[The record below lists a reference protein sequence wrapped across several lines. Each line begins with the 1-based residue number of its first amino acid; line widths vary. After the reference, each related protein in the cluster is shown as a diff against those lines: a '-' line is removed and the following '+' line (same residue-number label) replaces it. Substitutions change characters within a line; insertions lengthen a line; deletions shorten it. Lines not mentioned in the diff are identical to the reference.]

1 MTLKNNLLN
10 QQDTK
15 KRNTLLTLLFLAIM
29 MFIVANLKSW
39 FGSYWVRVFN
49 TCCIYSMVTMSM
61 NLVNGCTGIFT
72 MGSPGFMCIGAYTT
86 AILTLTPEIKDAVYY
101 LSPMA
106 PWIRNLNTNFFVALI
121 IGGILAAIMA
131 FLVGFPVLRLSGD
144 YLSIATMAFSEIARV
159 IMLNAQSITNG
170 PIGITRI
177 KNRVSVW
184 VAFFAMALV
193 YVFLRLLMKSTYGRS
208 LKAVRDDPTAA
219 EAIGIPLFKTKM
231 MSFVISGFI
240 AGIAGGM
247 LASLVGTIDANQFV
261 YSYVNQFLLMM
272 ILGGNGSMTGSIL
285 GSFVITIA
293 LEVFRFM
300 DEPINFGFWQYPG
313 IGGMRMVLFSV
324 SLMLIVLFWERGIMG
339 SNEFSWDRFLG
350 RFKNIG
356 NAFGKLFRKEAKQ
369 NGNSGN

>member
-1 MTLKNNLLN
+1 ME
-10 QQDTK
+10 K
-15 KRNTLLTLLFLAIM
+15 KRNAVAEKLLANRNTVLTIFLLGIM
-29 MFIVANLKSW
+29 LLVVGNLKPW

-49 TCCIYSMVTMSM
+49 ICCIYSMVTMSM

-86 AILTLTPEIKDAVYY
+86 AILTMTPEIKDAVYY
-101 LSPMA
+101 LSPIA
-106 PWIRNLNTNFFVALI
+106 PWLREVQTSFPVALLL
-121 IGGILAAIMA
+121 GGVFAAIAA
-131 FLVGFPVLRLSGD
+131 FIIGFPVLRLSGD

-170 PIGITRI
+170 PIGITKI
-177 KNRVSVW
+177 KNHVTVW
-184 VAFFAMALV
+184 VAFMSLAAV
-193 YVFLRLLMKSTYGRS
+193 YVLLRMLMRSTYGRA
-208 LKAVRDDPTAA
+208 LKAVRDDPVAA

-231 MSFVISGFI
+231 TSFIISGFI
-240 AGIAGGM
+240 AGIAGGL

-300 DEPINFGFWQYPG
+300 DEPIDFGFWKYPG
-313 IGGMRMVLFSV
+313 IGGMRMVLFSI
-324 SLMLIVLFWERGIMG
+324 SLMLIVLFWEHGIMG
-339 SNEFSWDRFLG
+339 SNEFSWNRIIEKL
-350 RFKNIG
+350 KNIP
-356 NAFGKLFRKEAKQ
+356 ASLRRLFNRKEEQ
-369 NGNSGN
+369 S

>member
-1 MTLKNNLLN
+1 MNKKDIRTFLKEN
-10 QQDTK
+10 
-15 KRNTLLTLLFLAIM
+15 RNKLLT
-29 MFIVANLKSW
+29 IVSLGILIVIISNLKAW

-72 MGSPGFMCIGAYTT
+72 MGSPGFMSIGAYTT
-86 AILTLTPEIKDAVYY
+86 AILILTPEIKDVVYY

-106 PWIRNLNTNFFVALI
+106 PWLRNLHASFPVALLL
-121 IGGILAAIMA
+121 GGIFAAVAA
-131 FLVGFPVLRLSGD
+131 FFIGFPVLRLSGD

-170 PIGITRI
+170 PIGITKI
-177 KNRVSVW
+177 KNKVTVW
-184 VAFFAMALV
+184 VAFLAMASV
-193 YVFLRLLMKSTYGRS
+193 YCFLRLLMRSSFGRA
-208 LKAVRDDPTAA
+208 LKAVRDDPVAA
-219 EAIGIPLFKTKM
+219 EAVSIPLFKTKM
-231 MSFVISGFI
+231 MSFVISGFM
-240 AGIAGGM
+240 AGIAGGL

-272 ILGGNGSMTGSIL
+272 ILGGNGSMTGSVL

-300 DEPINFGFWQYPG
+300 DEPIDFGFWQYKG

-339 SNEFSWDRFLG
+339 SREFSWDALFEKLG
-350 RFKNIG
+350 SIPKKI
-356 NAFGKLFRKEAKQ
+356 ASLRKKEEER
-369 NGNSGN
+369 

>member
-1 MTLKNNLLN
+1 MDRKERTVEFLKKN
-10 QQDTK
+10 
-15 KRNTLLTLLFLAIM
+15 RNTILTVIALAVVMALL
-29 MFIVANLKSW
+29 ANLKAW
-39 FGSYWVRVFN
+39 FGSYWLRVFN
-49 TCCIYSMVTMSM
+49 TCCIYAMVTMSM

-86 AILTLTPEIKDAVYY
+86 AILILTPEIKDLVYY

-106 PWIRNLNTNFFVALI
+106 PWLRELHTSFPVALLL
-121 IGGILAAIMA
+121 GGIFAAIAA
-131 FLVGFPVLRLSGD
+131 FFIGFPVLRLSGD

-170 PIGITRI
+170 PIGITKI
-177 KNRVSVW
+177 KNHVTVW
-184 VAFFAMALV
+184 VAFLAMAAV
-193 YVFLRLLMKSTYGRS
+193 YVFLRLLMRSTYGRA
-208 LKAVRDDPTAA
+208 LKAVRDDAVAA

-231 MSFVISGFI
+231 TSFVISGFI
-240 AGIAGGM
+240 AGIAGGL

-272 ILGGNGSMTGSIL
+272 ILGGNGSMTGSVL
-285 GSFVITIA
+285 GSFVITVA

-300 DEPINFGFWQYPG
+300 DEPIDFGFWKYKG

-339 SNEFSWDRFLG
+339 SEEFSWNRIIDRIKKIPSFF
-350 RFKNIG
+350 RN
-356 NAFGKLFRKEAKQ
+356 LFRKEA
-369 NGNSGN
+369 GNDNS